1 MRTLKQLAQEA
12 LDIQNA
18 CNLSGVTYSFGKMMN
33 DLCELCQNTAQR
45 NTHPIV
51 TLYLDKMNSL
61 NGIQEYNSNVFR
73 AYEECEKLVKG

>member
-12 LDIQNA
+12 LDIQDA
-18 CNLSGVTYSFGKMMN
+18 CNLSGVAYAFGRMMN
-33 DLCELCQNTAQR
+33 DLCELGLHTEQR

-61 NGIQEYNSNVFR
+61 NGIQELGNINVFK
-73 AYEECEKLVKG
+73 AYNECEKLTK